1 MLPMKSSPK
10 ILTALSFISIAG
22 SIALYLAVLKHGE
35 LRQEIKELKKQEQ
48 KLDANI
54 ANQKKENEKNKIEIT
69 KLKDQ
74 VLIAETETQKAKRSL
89 AIAKRPPKP
98 VEIKTH
104 HEALDSIKEFYDDS
118 TAKYINDH
126 FEICSGTVLKMTG
139 DAVNWR
145 INKPIYENLLK
156 EHSNVILT
164 LERETSDKSK
174 LIGQQDILIKGL
186 ESKELMHVQV
196 EANLKKQLKLE
207 KRKTLIKIGE
217 AALIGALF
225 TWAAERSR
233 R

>member
-10 ILTALSFISIAG
+10 VLTALSLISIAG
-22 SIALYLAVLKHGE
+22 SITLYLAVLKHGE

-48 KLDANI
+48 KLDADI
-54 ANQKKENEKNKIEIT
+54 ANQKKENEKNKIEIVR
-69 KLKDQ
+69 LRDQ
-74 VLIAETETQKAKRSL
+74 VLIAETETQKAKHAL

-104 HEALDSIKEFYDDS
+104 HEALDTIKEFYDDS
-118 TAKYINDH
+118 TAKYINDN
-126 FEICSGTVLKMTG
+126 FEICSGTVFKMTS

-156 EHSNVILT
+156 EHSNVILA
-164 LERETSDKSK
+164 LEKETNDKTK
-174 LIGQQDILIKGL
+174 LINQQDLLIQGL
-186 ESKELMHVQV
+186 ENKEALHIEI

-225 TWAAERSR
+225 TWAVERSR